1 VTGVSKTVLITGA
14 SSGIGEATALRLV
27 RAGWKVVAT
36 ARRPETLAGLA
47 AAGCAIAA
55 LDVADFAGLE
65 PAVAAIAARH
75 GPVGV
80 LVNNAGYSQSGVL
93 ETVSLDK
100 VRAQFDVNVFGLLRL
115 TQLVLPG
122 MRAQRWGKIVNIS
135 SMGGELTFPGGG
147 AYHATKHAVEGLSD
161 VLRFEV
167 AGFGI
172 DVVVIQPGLVESRFS
187 ETAVAS
193 MGRAVTSGPY
203 AALEETVA
211 RTTAGMTTTGGFARL
226 SGTADDVARTIERAI
241 TVRRPRPRYKV
252 TGAAHVLMRLRRLA
266 GDRGW
271 DRLLGRNYPQPGA
284 RNWP

>member
-1 VTGVSKTVLITGA
+1 MADVSRTVLITGA
-14 SSGIGEATALRLV
+14 SSGIGEATALRLA

-36 ARRPETLAGLA
+36 ARRPEALAALA
-47 AAGCAIAA
+47 AAGCATAIVDVAHLPTLPGVVEEIAA
-55 LDVADFAGLE
+55 E
-65 PAVAAIAARH
+65 H

-80 LVNNAGYSQSGVL
+80 LINNAGYSQSGAL
-93 ETVSLDK
+93 ETLPIALI
-100 VRAQFDVNVFGLLRL
+100 REQFEANVFGLLRL

-147 AYHATKHAVEGLSD
+147 AYHATKHALEALSD

-172 DVVVIQPGLVESRFS
+172 DVVVVQPGLVRSRFF

-193 MGRAVTSGPY
+193 MDVPPDGPY
-203 AALEETVA
+203 AALESRVA
-211 RTTAGMTTTGGFARL
+211 AATASGGASRMA
-226 SGTADDVARTIERAI
+226 GTADDVARIIQRAI
-241 TVRRPRPRYKV
+241 TVRRPRARYRV
-252 TGAAHVLMRLRRLA
+252 TPAAHLLMTLRRLL

-271 DRLLGRNYPQPGA
+271 DWFIGRVYPQPHA
-284 RNWP
+284 